1 MKNGIEFNGHWEK
14 IDGKICFVVDSPAYA
29 ALELEDQIGK
39 GTQGLATKKAFSLRS
54 NEQNRLYWGAIVRQV
69 MALHKERGELWT
81 EGECHEYNLVK
92 VFGIRPTLVV
102 KGSIVFETLQ
112 PTVEFLKL
120 KLKEQGH
127 DPSIL
132 ANVKPRS
139 SKFDTI
145 WFSLLIDMCIQHYAE
160 VFGYEL
166 KLKVDETATKISPD
180 QLRVPKKSS

>member
-1 MKNGIEFNGHWEK
+1 MQFHKNE
-14 IDGKICFVVDSPAYA
+14 
-29 ALELEDQIGK
+29 
-39 GTQGLATKKAFSLRS
+39 GTSW
-54 NEQNRLYWGAIVRQV
+54 NEAEV
-69 MALHKERGELWT
+69 
-81 EGECHEYNLVK
+81 HEYNMIK

-127 DPSIL
+127 DPNII

-139 SKFDTI
+139 SQFDTI
-145 WFSLLIDMCIQHYAE
+145 MFSLLIDMCIQHYAE

>member
-14 IDGKICFVVDSPAYA
+14 IDNKICFVVDSPTYA
-29 ALELEDQIGK
+29 AIELEDQIGK
-39 GTQGLATKKAFSLRS
+39 GTQGLATKKAFTLRS

-69 MALHKERGELWT
+69 MKYHKENGEVWT
-81 EGECHEYNLVK
+81 EGEVHEYNLYK

-112 PTVEFLKL
+112 PSVEFLQL
-120 KLKEQGH
+120 KMKERGH

-139 SKFDTI
+139 SQFDTI
-145 WFSLLIDMCIQHYAE
+145 WFSLLVEMCIQHYAE
-160 VFGYEL
+160 KFGYEL
-166 KLKVDETATKISPD
+166 KLKVDETATKVDRNKLRIS
-180 QLRVPKKSS
+180 KKSS

>member
-69 MALHKERGELWT
+69 MKYHKDNGQIWEAGEV
-81 EGECHEYNLVK
+81 HEYNMIK

-127 DPSIL
+127 DPNII

-139 SKFDTI
+139 SQFDTI
-145 WFSLLIDMCIQHYAE
+145 MFSLLIEMCIQHYAE

-166 KLKVDETATKISPD
+166 KLKTDETTTKINPD
-180 QLRVPKKSS
+180 QLRISKKSS